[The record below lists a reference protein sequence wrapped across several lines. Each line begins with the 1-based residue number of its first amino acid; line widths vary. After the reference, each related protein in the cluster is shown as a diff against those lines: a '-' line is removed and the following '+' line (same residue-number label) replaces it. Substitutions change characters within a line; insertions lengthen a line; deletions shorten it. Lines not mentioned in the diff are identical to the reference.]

1 MFHKRM
7 SAALSK
13 LGVMVK
19 AYFPDDLRAVLLEQS
34 EEIDRLRADV
44 NYLRSKIETK
54 E

>member
-1 MFHKRM
+1 MYERM
-7 SAALSK
+7 NAALKK

-34 EEIDRLRADV
+34 AELDRLRADV
-44 NYLRSKIETK
+44 NNLRSKIETK